1 MGRPP
6 KICVYAIAKDEQE
19 NAAKWYERVKCADF
33 VVVLDTGSSDR
44 TAEILRQAGCAVF
57 RKEYENFRFDEARN
71 DALQYALETGAD
83 LFFALDIDEFPD
95 PGWDERLRREWNPE
109 VHTRATYDLYLNE
122 SSKPGSL
129 NWIHD
134 RSWRWRY
141 PVHEVMERR
150 DGSGVSYHVSHQ
162 LDLRGGKLVVRHPDH
177 PETHDTYLPLLRLRL
192 EEWPDDQDTIAY
204 YLRELMYYGKADE
217 ILDFEPNIRMHAL
230 RGNPGA
236 WVCLC
241 LADAHDR
248 KKHVATADALL
259 FRAWTLDPE
268 NRTAPTRLAARLC
281 AEGDPLGAEAVLKR
295 AFAISGVK
303 ATEEHEEHEKTSS
316 PSSPYFPVGRKRPDC
331 LFLDHED
338 VWLWRMADW
347 LGVALYQQGKYR
359 EAMTHFRRAYEG
371 ANTDS
376 ARAHVRDNIRFCD
389 EKMKTEEHGK
399 HEE

>member
-1 MGRPP
+1 MDGRPTR
-6 KICVYAIAKDEQE
+6 ICVYAIAKDEQE

-44 TAEILRQAGCAVF
+44 TVEILRGLGASVF
-57 RKEYENFRFDEARN
+57 TKKYGTEEHDENGEKDSVSRAPRISRFRFDTARN

-83 LFFALDIDEFPD
+83 VFFALDMDEFPD
-95 PGWDERLRREWNPE
+95 PGWDEALRNGWNPE
-109 VHTRATYDLYLNE
+109 VHTRATYDLYLND

-217 ILDFEPNIRMHAL
+217 ILDFEPKIRMHAL

-241 LADAHDR
+241 LADAHDH

-303 ATEEHEEHEKTSS
+303 GTEEHEEHEKASS

-359 EAMTHFRRAYEG
+359 EALEHFRRALAG
-371 ANTDS
+371 ANT
-376 ARAHVRDNIRFCD
+376 
-389 EKMKTEEHGK
+389 
-399 HEE
+399 